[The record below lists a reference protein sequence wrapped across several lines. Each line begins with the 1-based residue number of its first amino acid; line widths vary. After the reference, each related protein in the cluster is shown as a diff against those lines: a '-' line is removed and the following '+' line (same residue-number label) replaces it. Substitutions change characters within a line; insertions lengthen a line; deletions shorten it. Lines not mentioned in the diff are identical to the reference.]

1 MKQRERRKIELICS
15 IAELSGLFHGEKG
28 TKRFLEKVVKT
39 VSRHMKSEVCSVYLY
54 DEKRKKLNLVSTEG
68 LNRDLTGNLTL
79 SFGEGLVG
87 TTMKEMRTIL
97 EADGT
102 LHPRFKS
109 IENSFEENFKA
120 FLAVPIMRG
129 LNRIGVLVLQHSQKG
144 YFDSTDARALE
155 AIAGQLAATL
165 ENARLLMDISRKE
178 QEANQPGETESRL
191 FKGKKVVAG
200 VSQGQIFYM
209 DDSHKEGHLSPED
222 QKLYRDGIDAFREAV
237 KKAECQLLELQ
248 EKMNEELS
256 DIASMIFSAHLLML
270 QDEAFSGQMA
280 KLIEED
286 NLPPC
291 LAVEQVVNSYVEIF
305 TASDNSRLQE
315 KVQDVRDLGH
325 RILRN
330 LSHKEQQ
337 PGNYRNQI
345 IIAGDLL
352 PSELLKLTAQ
362 KAEGIVL
369 MGGGA
374 SAHIS
379 ILAKSLAVP
388 LIYLEDED
396 VLTLPEYTDA
406 ILDANQGN
414 LIILPDE
421 ETIEHYEKQSR
432 TARELKEMGASVLD
446 QTHTAD
452 GTRIF
457 LRAAINLL
465 NDVKAAREIKAEGVG
480 LYRSEFPFLIRSD
493 FPSEE
498 EQYRVY
504 KKVFD
509 GMEEGHPITLRTLD
523 VGGDKILSYMPE
535 NQGENPFLGLRAIR
549 FLLQNKKVFVG
560 QLKAMLRAGEGRD
573 LRIMFPL
580 VSSVDDYRAAV
591 RMVKKSME
599 FLDRDGFSY
608 NKYPKLG
615 MMIEL
620 PSAVM
625 LIDQLT
631 AEADFLSIGTN
642 DLVQYLLG
650 VDRTNSSVASF
661 YQGEHPAVLR
671 AVKTVVD
678 GALKNDCAYSICG
691 NLTNEKHMIYFFL
704 GVGVRSITIE
714 PHRLPELQEFISKI
728 DLKKAREDSEKILT
742 FSTVEEVKN
751 YLKEVL
757 PN

>member
-1 MKQRERRKIELICS
+1 MKHRDSRKIDLICS
-15 IAELSGLFHGEKG
+15 IAELSSLFHGEKG
-28 TKRFLEKVVKT
+28 TKRFLIKVVKT
-39 VSRHMKSEVCSVYLY
+39 VSRHMKSDVCSIYLY
-54 DEKRKKLNLVSTEG
+54 EEARKQLNLVATEG
-68 LNRDLTGNLTL
+68 LNRELTDHLAL
-79 SFGEGLVG
+79 KLGEGLVG
-87 TTMKEMRTIL
+87 TAMKEMRTIL

-102 LHPRFKS
+102 LHPRFKK
-109 IENSFEENFKA
+109 IDNSFEENFKA
-120 FLAVPIMRG
+120 FLAVPITRG
-129 LNRIGVLVLQHSQKG
+129 LNRIGVLVLQHSHKG

-178 QEANQPGETESRL
+178 KQNIIQKETESRF
-191 FKGKKVVAG
+191 FKGKKVVEG
-200 VSQGQIFYM
+200 VALGQICYM
-209 DDSHKEGHLSPED
+209 DDSHKAGSLSEED
-222 QKLYRDGIDAFREAV
+222 QKFYRNGPEAFEEAL
-237 KKAECQLLELQ
+237 KTAEQQLLTLQ
-248 EKMNEELS
+248 ERMDEELS

-280 KLIEED
+280 KQIEEGT
-286 NLPPC
+286 PAC
-291 LAVEQVVNSYVEIF
+291 LAVENVVNSYVEIF
-305 TASDNSRLQE
+305 SSSDNSRLQE

-325 RILRN
+325 RLLRN
-330 LSHKEQQ
+330 LSLREQ
-337 PGNYRNQI
+337 PAGNYRNQI
-345 IIAGDLL
+345 IIAGELL

-379 ILAKSLAVP
+379 ILAKSLGVP
-388 LIYLEDED
+388 LIYMEDED
-396 VLTLPEYTDA
+396 VLKLPENTET

-414 LIILPDE
+414 LIVLPDD
-421 ETIEHYEKQSR
+421 ETKDHYEKVSQ
-432 TARELKEMGASVLD
+432 TAREIKKLGETVKE
-446 QTHTAD
+446 QTQTAD
-452 GTRIF
+452 GERVY
-457 LRAAINLL
+457 LRAAVNLL
-465 NDVKAAREIKAEGVG
+465 NDVKAARELKAEGVG

-504 KKVFD
+504 KQVFEGMD
-509 GMEEGHPITLRTLD
+509 GNPVTLRTLD

-535 NQGENPFLGLRAIR
+535 NQGDNPFLGLRAIR

-560 QLKAMLRAGEGRD
+560 QLKAMLRAGEGHD

-580 VSSVDDYRAAV
+580 ISSVDDYRAAV

-599 FLDRDGFSY
+599 FLDRDGMSY
-608 NKYPKLG
+608 NRNPKLG
-615 MMIEL
+615 IMVEL

-661 YQGEHPAVLR
+661 YQGEHPAVLK
-671 AVKTVVD
+671 AIKTIVE
-678 GALKNDCAYSICG
+678 GAIRNNCTYSVCG
-691 NLTNEKHMIYFFL
+691 NLTNDKNLIYFFL
-704 GVGVRSITIE
+704 GVGIRSFSIE
-714 PHRLPELQEFISKI
+714 PHRIPVLQEFIARV
-728 DLKKAREDSEKILT
+728 DLKKAERDCEKILSL
-742 FSTVEEVKN
+742 STVEEVKD
-751 YLKEVL
+751 YMAGAV
-757 PN
+757 PD

>member
-15 IAELSGLFHGEKG
+15 IAELSSLFHGEKG
-28 TKRFLEKVVKT
+28 TKRFLVKVVKT
-39 VSRHMKSEVCSVYLY
+39 VSRHMKSEVCSIYLY
-54 DEKRKKLNLVSTEG
+54 EEKRKKLNLVATEG
-68 LNRDLTGNLTL
+68 LNRELTGHLTL
-79 SFGEGLVG
+79 DQGEGLVG
-87 TTMKEMRTIL
+87 TSMKEMRTIL
-97 EADGT
+97 EEDGT
-102 LHPRFKS
+102 LHPQFKR
-109 IENSFEENFKA
+109 IENSYEENFKA
-120 FLAVPIMRG
+120 FLAVPITRG
-129 LNRIGVLVLQHSQKG
+129 LNRIGVMVLQHSQKG

-178 QEANQPGETESRL
+178 QEASSEGETESRL
-191 FKGKKVVAG
+191 FKGKKVVEG
-200 VSQGQIFYM
+200 VALGQICYM
-209 DDSHKEGHLSPED
+209 DDSHQEGHLSQEN
-222 QKLYRDGIDAFREAV
+222 QKLFRDGKEAFQEAL

-248 EKMNEELS
+248 QKMDEELS

-270 QDEAFSGQMA
+270 QDEAFSGQMVR
-280 KLIEED
+280 LIDEGT
-286 NLPPC
+286 PAC
-291 LAVEQVVNSYVEIF
+291 LAVEKVVNNYVEIF
-305 TASDNSRLQE
+305 AASDNSRLQE

-330 LSHKEQQ
+330 LSLKEQQ

-369 MGGGA
+369 LGGGA

-388 LIYLEDED
+388 LIYVEDEE
-396 VLTLPEYTDA
+396 VLKLPEYTET

-414 LIILPDE
+414 LIVLPDE
-421 ETIEHYEKQSR
+421 ETVERYEKVSR
-432 TARELKEMGASVLD
+432 TAREMKKMGASVHD
-446 QTHTAD
+446 QTHTA
-452 GTRIF
+452 GGERVY

-465 NDVKAAREIKAEGVG
+465 NDVKAARELKAEGVG

-509 GMEEGHPITLRTLD
+509 GMEGNPVTLRTLD

-560 QLKAMLRAGEGRD
+560 QLKAMLRAGEGHD

-580 VSSVDDYRAAV
+580 ISSVDDYRAAV
-591 RMVKKSME
+591 RMVRKSMG
-599 FLDRDGFSY
+599 FLDRDGMSY
-608 NKYPKLG
+608 NKNPKLG

-631 AEADFLSIGTN
+631 AESDFISIGTN

-671 AVKTVVD
+671 AVKTVVE
-678 GALKNDCAYSICG
+678 GAIKNNCAFSVCG
-691 NLTNEKHMIYFFL
+691 NLTNDRHMIYFFL
-704 GVGVRSITIE
+704 GVGVRSFSIE
-714 PHRLPELQEFISKI
+714 PHRLPQLQEFIAKV
-728 DLKKAREDSEKILT
+728 DLKQAEKDSDKILAL
-742 FSTVEEVKN
+742 STVEEVKN
-751 YLKEVL
+751 YLDRVVPE
-757 PN
+757 